1 MNFDSIV
8 DSLKNDII
16 QGTQQ
21 IIKIKSVEEPALPG
35 KPFGE
40 GVNNALEYALNLAK
54 ELGFTTKN
62 LDGYAGYAEYGEGTQ
77 TLGILVHLDIVPEG
91 DGWTYPP
98 YSAEI
103 HQGKIYGRG
112 AIDNKGPAI
121 AALYA
126 LKALMNSKVALKR
139 KVRIIFG
146 TNEETNWGCMKH
158 YLEKEPSPDLAF
170 VPDSDFPLINGEKGV
185 TNVTFKFQF
194 TTYHETAIRVEK
206 IVGGNR
212 SNIFPDYCQANISV
226 EANIINQIKKVLE
239 NFKED
244 KGYQLRWEESSN
256 LLIIKSYG
264 ISAHGS
270 LPEKGK
276 NAVSQLMGFLGLL
289 ELGESPAGKLVAFY
303 NQYIGMEYNG
313 QSMGIGMADE
323 LSGKLTFNVGI
334 IKFQENQAEVVANI
348 RVPIKYKIEEVVRKL
363 EEVTKDL
370 GITILTGKAMN
381 SYYIPEDDFLVQKL
395 LQVYQAKTG
404 DYQAKPKTIGGATYA
419 RTLPKAVPFGPLFP
433 GTIETAHEKDE
444 HISIEDL
451 LKSTKIYAQAI
462 YELTR

>member
-8 DSLKNDII
+8 DSLENDII

-21 IIKIKSVEEPALPG
+21 IIRIKSVEDSALPG

-40 GVNNALEYALNLAK
+40 GVNNALEYVLNLAK

-62 LDGYAGYAEYGEGTQ
+62 LDGYAGYAEYGEGAE

-91 DGWTYPP
+91 DGWSYPP
-98 YSAEI
+98 YGGEI

-112 AIDNKGPAI
+112 AVDNKGPAI

-126 LKALMNSKVALKR
+126 LKAVMNSDVVLKK

-146 TNEETNWGCMKH
+146 TNEETNWGCMKY
-158 YLEKEPSPDLAF
+158 YLEKEPSPEIAF

-185 TNVTFKFQF
+185 INVTFKFQF
-194 TTYHETAIRVEK
+194 PIYQGTAIRVEK

-212 SNIFPDYCQANISV
+212 SNMVPDYCEANISGEV
-226 EANIINQIKKVLE
+226 NLIDQIKKALE
-239 NFKED
+239 SFRDET
-244 KGYQLRWEESSN
+244 GYQLSWKENNN

-276 NAVSQLMGFLGLL
+276 NAVSQLMAFLSLL

-334 IKFQENQAEVVANI
+334 IKFQENQAELVANI
-348 RVPIKYKIEEVVRKL
+348 RIPIKYQIGEIIKKL
-363 EEVTKDL
+363 EEVTRDL
-370 GITILTGKAMN
+370 GINVVTGKAMN
-381 SYYIPEDDFLVQKL
+381 SYYISEDDFLVQKL

-444 HISIEDL
+444 YISIEDL